1 MENLTSK
8 RMAEVSQSL
17 MPQGRR
23 RRWMKSLV
31 GGKAE
36 RIEVAGAV
44 TSEHLRLGWKIL
56 YRKTMGVK
64 FDGNIIIMC

>member
-1 MENLTSK
+1 
-8 RMAEVSQSL
+8 
-17 MPQGRR
+17 
-23 RRWMKSLV
+23 MKSLV

-36 RIEVAGAV
+36 RIEVTGAV